1 MHAVG
6 PDYGFGLYIH
16 WPYCARVCP
25 YCDFNVYAAKDRDED
40 PLLDAIVR
48 DLRAWR
54 EALPEH
60 PKLDSVFLGGGTPSL
75 LSSAEIKRLLRTAE
89 DTFGLQAEAE
99 ITLEANPNDILATNL
114 TALADAGINR
124 LSVGV
129 QSLDDTALHFLGR
142 DHQSSVALKAI
153 DLIQPVFYNHS
164 IDLIYARPGQ
174 SMDAWADELSR
185 ALGLGAPHL
194 SLYELTIEE
203 RTAFGKRAERGD
215 LIPMSDDDQADLY
228 ELTQEICETHG
239 LPAYEVS
246 NHARSAT
253 YESRHN
259 HIYWASGDWIGVG
272 PGAHGRL
279 TRDDKRL
286 ATEAARRPSDYIENA
301 HQSSMTLSSE
311 DTARE
316 FLAMALRPTLG
327 LSLERFN
334 ALFDQEADPET
345 IANLVAN
352 GQAVLDQSRLELTSQ
367 GRLLADYI
375 ASLLASY

>member
-1 MHAVG
+1 
-6 PDYGFGLYIH
+6 
-16 WPYCARVCP
+16 
-25 YCDFNVYAAKDRDED
+25 
-40 PLLDAIVR
+40 
-48 DLRAWR
+48 
-54 EALPEH
+54 
-60 PKLDSVFLGGGTPSL
+60 
-75 LSSAEIKRLLRTAE
+75 
-89 DTFGLQAEAE
+89 
-99 ITLEANPNDILATNL
+99 
-114 TALADAGINR
+114 
-124 LSVGV
+124 
-129 QSLDDTALHFLGR
+129 
-142 DHQSSVALKAI
+142 
-153 DLIQPVFYNHS
+153 
-164 IDLIYARPGQ
+164 
-174 SMDAWADELSR
+174 
-185 ALGLGAPHL
+185 
-194 SLYELTIEE
+194 
-203 RTAFGKRAERGD
+203 
-215 LIPMSDDDQADLY
+215 MSDDDQADLY
-228 ELTQEICETHG
+228 ELTQKTCETHG

-301 HQSSMTLSSE
+301 QQSSMTLSNE

-334 ALFDQEADPET
+334 ALFDQEAAPET

-375 ASLLASY
+375 ASLLAPY